1 MIVPTSEISV
11 GQFLFGAANRF
22 VELQTKVAGH
32 NIDQSKNWRIE
43 CRIGVNLGDVI
54 VDGDDIFGAGANV
67 AARLREM
74 ANPAA
79 GATANLLT
87 LPNKSSIAV
96 LPFGKPEVL
105 PRAKS

>member
-1 MIVPTSEISV
+1 MIVPTSEISAR
-11 GQFLFGAANRF
+11 QLLFGAANQF

-32 NIDQSKNWRIE
+32 NIDQSNNRRIE
-43 CRIGVNLGDVI
+43 CRIGANLGDVI

-87 LPNKSSIAV
+87 LPDKSSIAV
-96 LPFGKPEVL
+96 LPFGKPKDL
-105 PRAKS
+105 PRAKL

>member
-1 MIVPTSEISV
+1 MIVPTSEISAR
-11 GQFLFGAANRF
+11 QLLFGAANQF

-32 NIDQSKNWRIE
+32 NIDQSNNRRIE
-43 CRIGVNLGDVI
+43 CRIGVNLGD
-54 VDGDDIFGAGANV
+54 DIFGTGPNV

-87 LPNKSSIAV
+87 LPDKSSIAV
-96 LPFGKPEVL
+96 LPFGKPDVL
-105 PRAKS
+105 RRAKL

>member
-1 MIVPTSEISV
+1 MIVPTSEISAR
-11 GQFLFGAANRF
+11 QLLSGAANRS

-32 NIDQSKNWRIE
+32 NIDQSNNRRIE

-79 GATANLLT
+79 GATANPLT
-87 LPNKSSIAV
+87 LPDKPSIAV

-105 PRAKS
+105 PRAKL